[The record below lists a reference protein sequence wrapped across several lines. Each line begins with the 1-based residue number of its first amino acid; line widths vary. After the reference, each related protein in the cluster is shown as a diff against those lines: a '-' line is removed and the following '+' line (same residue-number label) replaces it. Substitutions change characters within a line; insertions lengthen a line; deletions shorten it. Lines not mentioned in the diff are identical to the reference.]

1 MDGGNQL
8 GGDDPAEL
16 VLMGGSNEPN
26 GDGVKAR
33 REEKSGDM
41 NGGVKPGGDEPAE
54 LAQMGGSNE
63 RNGDGRKARIVSS
76 GPGEVG
82 EQSEGMEREEEMEEF
97 EIRGDGASNEETD
110 GEEGEGEG
118 EWEGEEEG
126 EILDQEGEKG
136 DIVESVLRE
145 IHAWEG
151 KSKGQPVRQGDIKGR
166 NGRKSTGLRG
176 KRRKEG
182 ERSGVRDVRVGVME
196 ARGGASGFPKPV
208 SRGGRARGRRRL
220 VDRWMAG
227 LPENTERTTIE
238 KPSSRRGRRGRRL
251 ADGWVGGPWEES
263 TSAFRWVNEVGKQE
277 DMLAFPD
284 SYYQWQWPVQRLGK
298 SWRGMFMRRNTQY
311 DIKNTPSCQGILPK
325 SAYVN
330 APIWKSDAGVSELKL
345 LSELQRKVENNE
357 SIPQDLEDFMLKERW
372 LIWMPRFGLGNSLRA
387 YTSAFIF
394 ALLSGRRWQPQAGN
408 FFEKTWRTDP
418 QMNQCVHSAF
428 NCRTIWCIRSKV
440 LSQLLGK
447 GPKPGVEEV
456 VDRDLRVV
464 PPLVLPGI
472 GSKTEEREV
481 QEGTVEPQMVRK
493 GEGLRVQFDVSIH
506 IRGLS
511 INVEGDYC
519 RNREDMSCRERSQQ
533 EEMLRVQELMKPT
546 QWRCIARLM
555 QTCNAVPFFPLVKQG
570 VSWRKEGGFSSGG
583 GCRMNGQ
590 LMILFLWPPLCHL
603 AAPQPLVLAT

>member
-8 GGDDPAEL
+8 GGDEPAEL
-16 VLMGGSNEPN
+16 VLMGGSNERN

-63 RNGDGRKARIVSS
+63 RNGDGWKARTVSS
-76 GPGEVG
+76 G
-82 EQSEGMEREEEMEEF
+82 
-97 EIRGDGASNEETD
+97 
-110 GEEGEGEG
+110 
-118 EWEGEEEG
+118 
-126 EILDQEGEKG
+126 L
-136 DIVESVLRE
+136 
-145 IHAWEG
+145 
-151 KSKGQPVRQGDIKGR
+151 GQPVRQGDIKGR

-208 SRGGRARGRRRL
+208 SRGGRARGRQRL

-298 SWRGMFMRRNTQY
+298 SWRGMFMRGNTQY
-311 DIKNTPSCQGILPK
+311 DIKRLSGSWSGMFMRGNTRCNIKNTPSCQGILPK

-394 ALLSGRRWQPQAGN
+394 ALLSGRRLLRWKGGNHKQVLERLCNAFYCGIDELHYKGDIRKHAKLMNAITLEMHGLDYSPNVVAVYTGN

-428 NCRTIWCIRSKV
+428 NCHTIWCIRSKV
-440 LSQLLGK
+440 LSLLLGK

-493 GEGLRVQFDVSIH
+493 GEGLQVQFDVS
-506 IRGLS
+506 RSRFLFVCFDLFCCEPLS
-511 INVEGDYC
+511 INRDPHFISSY
-519 RNREDMSCRERSQQ
+519 
-533 EEMLRVQELMKPT
+533 LT
-546 QWRCIARLM
+546 
-555 QTCNAVPFFPLVKQG
+555 PLSPKQ
-570 VSWRKEGGFSSGG
+570 
-583 GCRMNGQ
+583 
-590 LMILFLWPPLCHL
+590 
-603 AAPQPLVLAT
+603 